1 MYQEEVFSCRKTDRH
16 TQGNILFQ
24 AFEGKKSKIKR
35 RVEHLVF
42 MSRLVQIIDTL
53 VQWPFRNVYK

>member
-24 AFEGKKSKIKR
+24 AFEGKKSKIKMK
-35 RVEHLVF
+35 VEHLVF
-42 MSRLVQIIDTL
+42 MSRHANNRYFGSVAFQKCI
-53 VQWPFRNVYK
+53 